1 MRHAEKKQHRSLLL
15 RPHFLPVLALL
26 LTSASAAA
34 SEQLDINYYAITGS
48 TSRQLLEAMQSQ
60 GPQADDGRRFHGYTR
75 WQVRW
80 KYQATA
86 GGSNCRIRNV
96 ETQVAGTITLPEWTD
111 ASSADDDLLNRWQNY
126 SRILREHEEGHYQFA
141 LDAAASIRQ
150 QLTELPPQPCSLLN
164 ERANRLGMSL
174 VDEQRQRE
182 IAYDRDTNHGRLNG
196 LKL

>member
-1 MRHAEKKQHRSLLL
+1 
-15 RPHFLPVLALL
+15 
-26 LTSASAAA
+26 
-34 SEQLDINYYAITGS
+34 
-48 TSRQLLEAMQSQ
+48 MQSQ

-86 GGSNCRIRNV
+86 TGSSCRIHNV
-96 ETQVAGTITLPEWTD
+96 ETQVAGTITLPEWTE

-141 LDAAASIRQ
+141 LDAAASVRQ
-150 QLTELPPQPCSLLN
+150 QLAELPPQPCSLLN

-182 IAYDRDTNHGRLNG
+182 IAYDRDTNHGRVSG